1 MDLSKY
7 RVKLVPVEQ
16 IEEKAQIKRIA
27 KYSIK
32 QLQRELRAKGIDSKT
47 KLLIETF
54 LKLKMNPGEIK

>member
-1 MDLSKY
+1 M
-7 RVKLVPVEQ
+7 KLVPVEQ